1 MLSAISLK
9 FAVYFYNK
17 YNFRR
22 NMDKFTELLSKLTDH
37 TKKSGSLEIL
47 ENEPMKNHT
56 SFKIGGPARIFAIPG
71 NVKTLAFVLES
82 AREAGVRTYVLGR
95 GTNVL
100 FDDEGYDGIVIS
112 TAGLTDINVLE
123 NEITCGAGASFTAV
137 SKTAYD
143 NSLDKMTF
151 ANGIPGSVGG
161 AVYMNAGA
169 YNGEV
174 ANILKSS
181 TYLDLNNGEI
191 YELPFEDHEFSYR
204 YSSYKSHPER
214 VILSAT
220 FSLEKGDKESIKAEM
235 DDFMN
240 RRRTKQPLEMP
251 SAGSVFKRYP
261 GRYTA
266 QMIDEAGLKGVS
278 VGGACVSEKHAG
290 FIVNK
295 GGATSDDVLTLID
308 IIKNKIREMHGI
320 DIETEIIYVK

>member
-1 MLSAISLK
+1 
-9 FAVYFYNK
+9 
-17 YNFRR
+17 
-22 NMDKFTELLSKLTDH
+22 MDKFAELLSKLTDYS
-37 TKKSGSLEIL
+37 KKSGLLDMI

-56 SFKIGGPARIFAIPG
+56 SFKIGGAARIFACPK
-71 NVKTLAFVLES
+71 NVKALTFVMEE
-82 AREAGVRTYVLGR
+82 AREAGVRTYILGR

-100 FDDEGYDGIVIS
+100 FDDDGFDGVVVS
-112 TAGLTDINVLE
+112 TSELSETEVSE
-123 NEITCGAGASFTAV
+123 NKITCGAGVSFTAV
-137 SKTAYD
+137 SRIALE
-143 NSLDKMTF
+143 NSLEGLSF

-161 AVYMNAGA
+161 AVFMNAGA

-220 FSLEKGDKESIKAEM
+220 FELKHGDKDAIKAEM
-235 DDFMN
+235 DDFMG
-240 RRRTKQPLEMP
+240 RRRDKQPLEFP

-266 QMIDEAGLKGVS
+266 QMIDEAGLKGAT

-295 GGATSDDVLTLID
+295 GGACANDVLTLID
-308 IIKNKIREMHGI
+308 LIKSKIREMHGI

>member
-1 MLSAISLK
+1 
-9 FAVYFYNK
+9 
-17 YNFRR
+17 
-22 NMDKFTELLSKLTDH
+22 MDKFTELLSKLTDYS
-37 TKKSGSLEIL
+37 KKSGSLEL
-47 ENEPMKNHT
+47 FENEPMKNHT
-56 SFKIGGPARIFAIPG
+56 SFKIGGCARIFACPE
-71 NVKTLAFVLES
+71 NVKALTYIMEE
-82 AREAGVRTYVLGR
+82 ARAAGVRTYILGR

-100 FDDEGYDGIVIS
+100 FDDEGFDGIVVS
-112 TAGLTDINVLE
+112 TSELSETEVSENVLV
-123 NEITCGAGASFTAV
+123 CGAGASFTAV
-137 SKTAYD
+137 SRIAYE
-143 NSLDKMTF
+143 NSLEGMSF

-191 YELPFEDHEFSYR
+191 YELPYEDHEFSYR
-204 YSSYKSHPER
+204 HSSYKSHPER

-220 FSLEKGDKESIKAEM
+220 FELKNGDKDAIKAEM
-235 DDFMN
+235 DDFMS
-240 RRRTKQPLEMP
+240 RRRDKQPLEFP

-266 QMIDEAGLKGVS
+266 QMIDEAGLKGAF

-295 GGATSDDVLTLID
+295 GGATANDVLTLID
-308 IIKNKIREMHGI
+308 LIKNKIREMHGI